1 MNLRTLR
8 YFVAIADAGS
18 LTAAAASVSIAQ
30 PALTRQM
37 HDLEAELGVKLFQRG
52 ARGVRLTPD
61 GATLYES
68 AGRMLAEAARV
79 RLLLGGEG
87 ADQSATVVLGVTP
100 TLTRVLLPGV
110 FERCHRHL
118 AGVRLVV
125 REAFTPQLVE
135 GLERGLVDMAVV
147 TNPAPHRALAL
158 QPLLV
163 EPFALIA
170 PASRGLPAS
179 VSLAELAP
187 VPLLMTGLH
196 RGIVERAL
204 APLGARLRIEAEIDS
219 VDAIR
224 ELVLQGRWAT
234 VMPVSVFKDLPAGRV
249 TLSQIAGTQI
259 NRILALATRMERARG
274 PALGVVNDVVR
285 AEAAKLAEQG
295 MFGFQRTGTAAAGGS
310 ASPPHAEGS
319 SLVMHNDIFI
329 DARRRP

>member
-18 LTAAAASVSIAQ
+18 FTAAAVAVSIAQ

-37 HDLEAELGVKLFQRG
+37 RDLEAELGVSLFQRG
-52 ARGVRLTPD
+52 ARGVRLTQD

-79 RLLLGGEG
+79 RLLLGGDG
-87 ADQSATVVLGVTP
+87 ADQDTKVVLGVTP

-125 REAFTPQLVE
+125 REAFTPQLLE
-135 GLERGLVDMAVV
+135 GLERGLIDMAVV
-147 TNPAPHRALAL
+147 TNPAPNRQLAL

-170 PASRGLPAS
+170 PATFGLQPV
-179 VSLAELAP
+179 VSLAEMGKIP
-187 VPLLMTGLH
+187 MLMTGLH

-204 APLGARLRIEAEIDS
+204 APLGTLLRVEAEIDS

-234 VMPVSVFKDLPAGRV
+234 VMPVSVFKDAPPGRV
-249 TLSQIAGTQI
+249 SLSAISGAQL
-259 NRILALATRMERARG
+259 NRMLVLATRVERARSS
-274 PALGVVNDVVR
+274 ALGVVNDVLR
-285 AEAAKLAEQG
+285 AEAEKLAGQG
-295 MFGFQRTGTAAAGGS
+295 VFGF
-310 ASPPHAEGS
+310 
-319 SLVMHNDIFI
+319 
-329 DARRRP
+329 

>member
-1 MNLRTLR
+1 MLLSQPTQVLPVNLRTLR

-18 LTAAAASVSIAQ
+18 FTAAATAVAIAQ

-37 HDLEAELGVKLFQRG
+37 RDLEKQLGVQLFQRG
-52 ARGVRLTPD
+52 ARGVRLTQD

-79 RLLLGGEG
+79 RLLLGGDG
-87 ADQSATVVLGVTP
+87 ADQATTVVLGVTP

-125 REAFTPQLVE
+125 REAFTPQLME

-163 EPFALIA
+163 EPFALVA
-170 PASRGLPAS
+170 PAARGLPAA
-179 VSLAELAP
+179 VSLADLAR

-204 APLGARLRIEAEIDS
+204 SPLGGRLQVEAEIDS

-234 VMPVSVFKDLPAGRV
+234 VMPVSVFKNSQPGTV
-249 TLSQIAGTQI
+249 SLSEISGAQL
-259 NRILALATRMERARG
+259 NRLLVLATRVERARVS
-274 PALGVVNDVVR
+274 ALGVVNDVLR
-285 AEAAKLAEQG
+285 AEADKLAGQG
-295 MFGFQRTGTAAAGGS
+295 VFGF
-310 ASPPHAEGS
+310 
-319 SLVMHNDIFI
+319 
-329 DARRRP
+329 

>member
-1 MNLRTLR
+1 MNLRTLK

-18 LTAAAASVSIAQ
+18 FTGAAVAVSIAQ

-79 RLLLGGEG
+79 RLLLGGG
-87 ADQSATVVLGVTP
+87 GGDQHATVVLGVTP

-125 REAFTPQLVE
+125 REAFTPQLME
-135 GLERGLVDMAVV
+135 GLERGLIDMAVV
-147 TNPAPHRALAL
+147 TNPMPHRALAL

-170 PASRGLPAS
+170 PTAKGLPPS
-179 VSLAELAP
+179 VSMAELGP

-204 APLGARLRIEAEIDS
+204 APLGGRIRVEAEIDS

-234 VMPVSVFKDLPAGRV
+234 VMPVSVFKNAQAGQV
-249 TLSQIAGTQI
+249 TLSQISGAQI
-259 NRILALATRMERARG
+259 NRLLVVATRMERARNTT
-274 PALGVVNDVVR
+274 LGVVNDVIR
-285 AEAAKLAEQG
+285 TEAGRLAELG
-295 MFGFQRTGTAAAGGS
+295 IFGF
-310 ASPPHAEGS
+310 
-319 SLVMHNDIFI
+319 
-329 DARRRP
+329 

>member
-18 LTAAAASVSIAQ
+18 FTAAAVAVSIAQ

-37 HDLEAELGVKLFQRG
+37 RDLEADLGVQLFQRS
-52 ARGVRLTPD
+52 ARGVRLTQD

-79 RLLLGGEG
+79 RRALDANGTDP
-87 ADQSATVVLGVTP
+87 ASTVVLGVTP

-125 REAFTPQLVE
+125 REAFTPQLMD

-147 TNPAPHRALAL
+147 TNPAPHRSLAL

-163 EPFALIA
+163 EPFALVA
-170 PASRGLPAS
+170 PAGRGLPGL
-179 VSLAELAP
+179 VSPAELVR
-187 VPLLMTGLH
+187 VPFLMTGLH
-196 RGIVERAL
+196 RGILERAL
-204 APLGARLRIEAEIDS
+204 APLGARPQVEAEIDS

-224 ELVLQGRWAT
+224 ELVLQGLRAT
-234 VMPVSVFKDLPAGRV
+234 VMPVSVFKNAPPGQV
-249 TLSQIAGTQI
+249 TLSQISGPQVI
-259 NRILALATRMERARG
+259 RMLVLATRVERARNS
-274 PALGVVNDVVR
+274 ALAVVNDVVR
-285 AEAAKLAEQG
+285 AEADKLEAGG
-295 MFGFQRTGTAAAGGS
+295 MFGF
-310 ASPPHAEGS
+310 
-319 SLVMHNDIFI
+319 
-329 DARRRP
+329 

>member
-18 LTAAAASVSIAQ
+18 FTAAALAVSIAQ

-37 HDLEAELGVKLFQRG
+37 HDLEAELGVTLFQRG
-52 ARGVRLTPD
+52 PRGVRLTPD

-79 RLLLGGEG
+79 RLLLGGDG
-87 ADQSATVVLGVTP
+87 ADREATVVLGVTP

-118 AGVRLVV
+118 AGVRLRV
-125 REAFTPQLVE
+125 REAFTPQLME
-135 GLERGLVDMAVV
+135 GLERGLIDMAVV
-147 TNPAPHRALAL
+147 TNPAPHRALAF
-158 QPLLV
+158 QPLRI

-170 PASRGLPAS
+170 PAARNLPAS
-179 VSLAELAP
+179 VSLAELGR

-204 APLGARLRIEAEIDS
+204 APLRATLRVEAEIDS

-234 VMPVSVFKDLPAGRV
+234 VMPVSVFKHSEAAQV
-249 TLSQIAGTQI
+249 TLSRISGTQI
-259 NRILALATRMERARG
+259 NRLLVVATRMERAPG
-274 PALGVVNDVVR
+274 SALGVVNDLLQVECAR
-285 AEAAKLAEQG
+285 LEALG
-295 MFGFQRTGTAAAGGS
+295 VFGF
-310 ASPPHAEGS
+310 
-319 SLVMHNDIFI
+319 
-329 DARRRP
+329 

>member
-1 MNLRTLR
+1 VNLRTLR

-18 LTAAAASVSIAQ
+18 FTAAAVAVSIAQ

-37 HDLEAELGVKLFQRG
+37 RDLEAELGVSLFQRG
-52 ARGVRLTPD
+52 ARGVRLTQD

-79 RLLLGGEG
+79 RLLLGGDG
-87 ADQSATVVLGVTP
+87 ADQDTKVVLGVTP

-125 REAFTPQLVE
+125 REAFTPQLLE
-135 GLERGLVDMAVV
+135 GLERGLIDMAVV
-147 TNPAPHRALAL
+147 TNPAPNRQLAL

-170 PASRGLPAS
+170 PATFGLQPV
-179 VSLAELAP
+179 VSLAEMGKIP
-187 VPLLMTGLH
+187 MLMTGLH

-204 APLGARLRIEAEIDS
+204 APLGTLLRVEAEIDS

-234 VMPVSVFKDLPAGRV
+234 VMPVSVFKDAPPGRV
-249 TLSQIAGTQI
+249 SLSAISGAQL
-259 NRILALATRMERARG
+259 NRMLVLATRVERARSS
-274 PALGVVNDVVR
+274 ALGVVNDVLR
-285 AEAAKLAEQG
+285 AEAEKLAGQG
-295 MFGFQRTGTAAAGGS
+295 VFGF
-310 ASPPHAEGS
+310 
-319 SLVMHNDIFI
+319 
-329 DARRRP
+329 

>member
-18 LTAAAASVSIAQ
+18 FTAAAVAVSIAQ

-37 HDLEAELGVKLFQRG
+37 RDLEAELGVLLFQRG
-52 ARGVRLTPD
+52 ARGVRLTQD

-79 RLLLGGEG
+79 RLLLGGDG
-87 ADQSATVVLGVTP
+87 ADQDTKVVLGVTP

-125 REAFTPQLVE
+125 REAFTPQLLE

-147 TNPAPHRALAL
+147 TNPAPNRQLAL

-163 EPFALIA
+163 EPMALIA
-170 PASRGLPAS
+170 PARLGLPP
-179 VSLAELAP
+179 VISLADMGKIP
-187 VPLLMTGLH
+187 ILMTGLH

-204 APLGARLRIEAEIDS
+204 APLGTQLRVEAEIDS

-234 VMPVSVFKDLPAGRV
+234 VMPVSVFKDAPAGRV
-249 TLSQIAGTQI
+249 TLSAISGAQL
-259 NRILALATRMERARG
+259 NRMLVLATRVEKARNS
-274 PALGVVNDVVR
+274 ALGVVNDVLR
-285 AEAAKLAEQG
+285 AEAEKLAGQG
-295 MFGFQRTGTAAAGGS
+295 VFGF
-310 ASPPHAEGS
+310 
-319 SLVMHNDIFI
+319 
-329 DARRRP
+329 

>member
-1 MNLRTLR
+1 MQNRQIVNLRTLK

-18 LTAAAASVSIAQ
+18 FTAAAVAVSIAQ

-37 HDLEAELGVKLFQRG
+37 RDLETELGVTLFQRG

-87 ADQSATVVLGVTP
+87 ADQPATVVLGVTP

-125 REAFTPQLVE
+125 REAFTPQLME
-135 GLERGLVDMAVV
+135 GLERGLIDMAVV
-147 TNPAPHRALAL
+147 TNPVSHRALAL

-170 PASRGLPAS
+170 PAAQGLPPS
-179 VSLAELAP
+179 VSAAELAQ

-204 APLGARLRIEAEIDS
+204 APLGGRIRVEAEIDS

-224 ELVLQGRWAT
+224 ELVLQGHRAT
-234 VMPVSVFKDLPAGRV
+234 VMPVSVFKNAQAGQV
-249 TLSQIAGTQI
+249 TLSEISGA
-259 NRILALATRMERARG
+259 RIDRLLVVATRVERARNT
-274 PALGVVNDVVR
+274 ALGVVNDVIRTEAEKLNR
-285 AEAAKLAEQG
+285 AG
-295 MFGFQRTGTAAAGGS
+295 VFGF
-310 ASPPHAEGS
+310 
-319 SLVMHNDIFI
+319 
-329 DARRRP
+329 

>member
-1 MNLRTLR
+1 MPIRSPAISSCYRSGIHPSFTVNLRTLR

-18 LTAAAASVSIAQ
+18 FTAAAVAVAIAQ

-37 HDLEAELGVKLFQRG
+37 RDLEKELGVQLFQRG
-52 ARGVRLTPD
+52 ARGVRLTQD

-79 RLLLGGEG
+79 RLLLGGDG
-87 ADQSATVVLGVTP
+87 ADQETTVVLGVTP

-118 AGVRLVV
+118 ADVRLVV
-125 REAFTPQLVE
+125 REAFTPQLME
-135 GLERGLVDMAVV
+135 GLERGLIDMAVV

-170 PASRGLPAS
+170 PVARGLPAV
-179 VSLAELAP
+179 VSLADLAR

-204 APLGARLRIEAEIDS
+204 APLGARLQVEAEIDS

-234 VMPVSVFKDLPAGRV
+234 VMPVSVFKDAPAGRV
-249 TLSQIAGTQI
+249 TLSEISGAQL
-259 NRILALATRMERARG
+259 NRMLVLATRVERARST
-274 PALGVVNDVVR
+274 ALGVVNDVLR
-285 AEAAKLAEQG
+285 AEAGKLAGQG
-295 MFGFQRTGTAAAGGS
+295 VFGF
-310 ASPPHAEGS
+310 
-319 SLVMHNDIFI
+319 
-329 DARRRP
+329 

>member
-18 LTAAAASVSIAQ
+18 FTAAAAAVSIAQ

-37 HDLEAELGVKLFQRG
+37 RDLETELGVLLFQRG
-52 ARGVRLTPD
+52 ARGVRLTQD

-79 RLLLGGEG
+79 RLLLGGDG
-87 ADQSATVVLGVTP
+87 ADQDTKVVLGVTP

-125 REAFTPQLVE
+125 REAFTPQLLE

-147 TNPAPHRALAL
+147 TNPAPNRQLAL

-163 EPFALIA
+163 EPMALVA
-170 PASRGLPAS
+170 PATLGLPP
-179 VSLAELAP
+179 VISLADMGKIP
-187 VPLLMTGLH
+187 ILMTGLH

-204 APLGARLRIEAEIDS
+204 APLGAQLRVEAEIDS

-234 VMPVSVFKDLPAGRV
+234 VMPVSVFKDAPAGRV
-249 TLSQIAGTQI
+249 TLSAISGAQL
-259 NRILALATRMERARG
+259 NRMLVLATRVEKARNS
-274 PALGVVNDVVR
+274 ALGVVNDVLR
-285 AEAAKLAEQG
+285 AEAEKLAGQG
-295 MFGFQRTGTAAAGGS
+295 VFGF
-310 ASPPHAEGS
+310 
-319 SLVMHNDIFI
+319 
-329 DARRRP
+329 